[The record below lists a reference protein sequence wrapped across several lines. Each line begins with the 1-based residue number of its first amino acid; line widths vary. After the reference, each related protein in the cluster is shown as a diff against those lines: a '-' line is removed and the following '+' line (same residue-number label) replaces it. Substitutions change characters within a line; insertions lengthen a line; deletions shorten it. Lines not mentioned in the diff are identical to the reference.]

1 MKDIYLKE
9 AGELISYIE
18 KSPSRFH
25 AVEAAR
31 IILNGVGFHELDIK
45 DKWEL
50 KPGGKYY
57 VTKNDSSMAVFIVGN
72 KPVSGEGFKIIG
84 SHTDSPAIR
93 IKPNPEMSVGENY
106 LKLNTEVYGGPILYS
121 WFDKPLGL
129 AGRVAFLEEKTGK
142 IISKPVKLDHVK
154 TIIPSIAI
162 HMNREVN
169 SSFKVD
175 KQKDLLPFITS
186 TKEITK
192 KFDLKEL
199 LSQQINVGKD
209 SVLDFE
215 LYLYDLAQGQ
225 IIGLDNDMISCS
237 QMDDLAMVYASLKA
251 LIEAP
256 VGGSTKVAM
265 FFDNEEIGSKTMQG
279 ADSPLLSSILERITI
294 GMGEDRESYLRAL
307 ENSFVISSDMAHALH
322 PNAQE
327 KHDPT
332 NKPLINGGPVIKIS
346 TNFRYTSDSESAACF
361 ESLCKQAKVPVQRF
375 VNHSNERGGST
386 IAPITA
392 GRLGIPSVDIGNPML
407 SMHSIKELCGVM
419 DHHYLIRVFKEFY
432 K

>member
-9 AGELISYIE
+9 AGELISFIE

-25 AVEAAR
+25 AIETAKL
-31 IILNGVGFHELDIK
+31 ILKGAGFQPLDIK
-45 DKWEL
+45 EKWEL
-50 KPGGKYY
+50 KSGGKYY
-57 VTKNDSSMAVFIVGN
+57 TTKNDSSMAVFIVGMESQG
-72 KPVSGEGFKIIG
+72 KRSFKIIG

-93 IKPNPEMSVGENY
+93 IKPNPEMRVGKSY

-121 WFDKPLGL
+121 WFDRPLGL
-129 AGRVAFLEEKTGK
+129 AGRVAIFDDKTGK
-142 IISKPVKLDHVK
+142 IRSKSLILEEVK

-169 SSFKVD
+169 TGFKVD
-175 KQKDLLPFITS
+175 KQKDMLPFFCSMEETMKAFNL
-186 TKEITK
+186 TKMIAEQ
-192 KFDLKEL
+192 LKIKQE
-199 LSQQINVGKD
+199 Q
-209 SVLDFE
+209 VLDFE
-215 LYLYDLAQGQ
+215 MYLYDIAQGQ
-225 IIGLDNDMISCS
+225 IIGADNDLMSCS

-251 LIEAP
+251 ILEARS
-256 VGGSTKVAM
+256 GDSTKLAI

-279 ADSPLLSSILERITI
+279 ADSPLLSSILERISI
-294 GMGEDRESYLRAL
+294 GMGQDREAYLRSL

-332 NKPLINGGPVIKIS
+332 TQPVMNGGPVIKIS
-346 TNFRYTSDSESAACF
+346 TNFRYTSDSESSAYF
-361 ESLCKQAKVPVQRF
+361 ESICKQANVPVQRF

-407 SMHSIKELCGVM
+407 AMHSIKELCGVK
-419 DHHYLIRVFKEFY
+419 DHHDLIQVFKQFY
-432 K
+432 R

>member
-9 AGELISYIE
+9 AGELISFIE

-31 IILNGVGFHELDIK
+31 LVMNGAGFQELDIK
-45 DKWEL
+45 EKW
-50 KPGGKYY
+50 KMKSGGKYY

-72 KPVSGEGFKIIG
+72 KPVSNAGFKIIG

-93 IKPNPEMSVGENY
+93 IKPNPEMTVGETY

-121 WFDKPLGL
+121 WFDRPLGL
-129 AGRVAFLEEKTGK
+129 AGRVAIQDEETGK
-142 IISKPVKLDHVK
+142 IISKPVKVDKVK

-169 SSFKVD
+169 SGFTVD

-186 TKEITK
+186 IEEITK
-192 KFDLKEL
+192 KFDLKQM
-199 LSQQINVGKD
+199 LSEQLNVEKER
-209 SVLDFE
+209 VLDFE
-215 LYLYDLAQGQ
+215 LYLYDMAQGQ

-256 VGGSTKVAM
+256 VGESTKIAM

-279 ADSPLLSSILERITI
+279 ADSPLLSSILERITL

-346 TNFRYTSDSESAACF
+346 TNFRYTSDSESAAYF
-361 ESLCKQAKVPVQRF
+361 ESLCKLANVPVQRF

-419 DHHYLIRVFKEFY
+419 DHHYLIKVFQEFY